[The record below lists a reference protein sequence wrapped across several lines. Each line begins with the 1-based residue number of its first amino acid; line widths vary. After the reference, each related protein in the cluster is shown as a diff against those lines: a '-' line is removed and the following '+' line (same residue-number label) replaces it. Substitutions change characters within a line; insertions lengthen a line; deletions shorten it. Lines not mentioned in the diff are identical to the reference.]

1 MPTDISREEVQRL
14 LVAGGQLVDVRPE
27 MEFEYEHIE
36 GAVNIPLKTLDSDTA
51 PRVLE
56 RARPVIVY

>member
-27 MEFEYEHIE
+27 MEFENEHIE
-36 GAVNIPLKTLDSDTA
+36 GAVNIPLKTLDAGSAT
-51 PRVLE
+51 RTLE
-56 RARPVIVY
+56 RTRPVIVY